1 MKEPLDYLKEL
12 RRLIRVVTGILVAV
26 VIATFFLIWNGGSR
40 NALSGRSDQT
50 TSPISAAEEAPMDT
64 VIDGVHAING
74 LADGVGYMEV
84 LTNCT
89 GCHSAQLVTQNRG
102 DRARWEQI
110 IRWMQETQG
119 LWDLG
124 EKEPVILDYLA
135 SNYPPEEINRRTN
148 LDPEAIEWYVLKSQY
163 EPNQ

>member
-1 MKEPLDYLKEL
+1 MKEPLDYLNEL
-12 RRLIRVVTGILVAV
+12 RRLIRVVTGVLVIIVVTTLLMLWKQHDGSFGFAGRQPQAIDTAKIEAEVIDAV
-26 VIATFFLIWNGGSR
+26 V
-40 NALSGRSDQT
+40 
-50 TSPISAAEEAPMDT
+50 
-64 VIDGVHAING
+64 DGVHTING
-74 LADGVGYMEV
+74 LADGVGYLEV

-119 LWDLG
+119 LWNLG

-135 SNYPPEEINRRTN
+135 TYYPPEEINRRTN
-148 LDPEAIEWYVLKSQY
+148 LDPEAIEWYVLKSD
-163 EPNQ
+163 

>member
-1 MKEPLDYLKEL
+1 MKEPLDYLNEL
-12 RRLIRVVTGILVAV
+12 RRLIRVVTGVLVIIVVTTLLMLWKQHDGSFGFAGRQPQAIDTAKIEAEVIDAV
-26 VIATFFLIWNGGSR
+26 V
-40 NALSGRSDQT
+40 
-50 TSPISAAEEAPMDT
+50 
-64 VIDGVHAING
+64 DGVHTING
-74 LADGVGYMEV
+74 LADGVGYQDV

-119 LWDLG
+119 LWNLG

-135 SNYPPEEINRRTN
+135 TYYPPEEINRRTN
-148 LDPEAIEWYVLKSQY
+148 LDPEAIEWYVLKSD
-163 EPNQ
+163 